1 VSGVLSVLRAGVRRL
16 ASRFVRD
23 ERGQTLIEYM
33 MIGLLVFVFV
43 LVSVMAL
50 RGQLNTVIQKIT
62 NALSST

>member
-1 VSGVLSVLRAGVRRL
+1 MSGVLSVLRAGVRRL

>member
-1 VSGVLSVLRAGVRRL
+1 MSGVLSVLRAGVRRL

-62 NALSST
+62 NALSGT